1 MATEIMRRMPGAL
14 MHAALP
20 FALLASAATPAAAQ
34 YREDGLHGGTLEVA
48 INKSQVVT
56 ADQPIARAMVGNAEI
71 ADIVPLTDRSV
82 YVLGKAMG
90 TTSLTLYDRAGR
102 VLVVMDIAVGPD
114 AQGYREQ
121 VARLVPGT
129 QIEAT
134 TSGNSLILTGMAYD
148 AGSVDRAVQLARTY
162 AGNNVVNMIGMGATQ
177 QVMLEVKFA
186 EVRREI
192 GEDIGVRGFGSGSNF
207 MSATGPGASLTPD
220 PDTGAPVFELGSVL
234 DSFGVFGT
242 TFRAL
247 GIDFDAYLN
256 ALENK
261 GFAKTLAEP
270 TLIALS
276 GERASFLAGGEFPV
290 PVAQSGGSGAGA
302 SGGGNN
308 AITVEFK
315 PFGVS
320 LGFTPTVLSDR
331 TINLRVE
338 PEVSAIDPAASL
350 QIGGISIPGLKTRRA
365 STTLELRDG
374 ESFAIAGLLQ
384 RDFETTINQ
393 VPLLGGIPILGAL
406 FRSTEFR
413 KGETELLIV
422 VTPRLVQPIRPDQV
436 RLPTDRVKD
445 PDVGVSVLM
454 GEAYDPVPAGE
465 LSGAAAEAA
474 AEEAGDYEF

>member
-1 MATEIMRRMPGAL
+1 MATEMIRRAPRAL
-14 MHAALP
+14 IRAAFPL
-20 FALLASAATPAAAQ
+20 FLLASAASPAAGQ
-34 YREDGLHGGTLEVA
+34 SDEDGLHGGTLEVPV
-48 INKSQVVT
+48 NKSQVVT
-56 ADQPIARAMVGNAEI
+56 ADQPIAKAMVGNADI
-71 ADIVPLTDRSV
+71 ADIVPLTDHSV
-82 YVLGKAMG
+82 YVLGKSMG
-90 TTSLTLYDRAGR
+90 TTSLTLYDRGGR

-114 AQGYREQ
+114 AQGYRDQ

-129 QIEAT
+129 QIDAT
-134 TSGNSLILTGMAYD
+134 TSGSSLILTGMAYD
-148 AGSVDRAVQLARTY
+148 AGAIDRAVQLARTY
-162 AGNNVVNMIGMGATQ
+162 AGQNVVNMIGMGASQ

-192 GEDIGVRGFGSGSNF
+192 GEDIGVRGFGIGNDF
-207 MSATGPGASLTPD
+207 QSATGPGASLTPG
-220 PDTGAPVFELGSVL
+220 PGGAPVFGLGGVA
-234 DSFGVFGT
+234 DAFGVFGT

-270 TLIALS
+270 TLVALS
-276 GERASFLAGGEFPV
+276 GETASFLAGGEFPV
-290 PVAQSGGSGAGA
+290 PVAQSSGSGSGT
-302 SGGGNN
+302 GGGGGN

-320 LGFTPTVLSDR
+320 LAFTPTVLGDR

-350 QIGGISIPGLKTRRA
+350 QVGGISIPGLKTRRA

-406 FRSTEFR
+406 FRSTQFQ

-445 PDVGVSVLM
+445 PDVAASVLL
-454 GEAYDPVPAGE
+454 GEAYDPVPASVLGDR
-465 LSGAAAEAA
+465 AT
-474 AEEAGDYEF
+474 EEAGDYEY

>member
-1 MATEIMRRMPGAL
+1 MVRNIARST
-14 MHAALP
+14 
-20 FALLASAATPAAAQ
+20 ASAALALALLGTAVPASAQ
-34 YREDGLHGGTLEVA
+34 LLENGVHGGSLEVPV
-48 INKSQVVT
+48 NKSQVVS
-56 ADQPIARAMVGNAEI
+56 ADQPIAKAMVGNAAI
-71 ADIVPLTDRSV
+71 ADVVPLTDRSI

-90 TTSLTLYDRAGR
+90 TTSLTLYDRGGR

-121 VARLVPGT
+121 IARLVPGT
-129 QIEAT
+129 QIDAQI
-134 TSGNSLILTGMAYD
+134 SGNSLILTGMAND
-148 AGSVDRAVQLARTY
+148 AGAISRAVQLAQTY
-162 AGNNVVNMIGMGATQ
+162 AGENVVNMIGLGASQ

-192 GEDIGVRGFGSGSNF
+192 GEDIGVRGFANGDNF
-207 MSATGPGASLTPD
+207 DGAFGGGASVVPGAD
-220 PDTGAPVFELGSVL
+220 GRPVFEIGSIL
-234 DSFGVFGT
+234 NSFGVFGT

-247 GIDFDAYLN
+247 GLDFEAYLN

-270 TLIALS
+270 TLVALS
-276 GERASFLAGGEFPV
+276 GETASFLAGGEFPI
-290 PVAQSGGSGAGA
+290 PVVQSGGGGDDGA
-302 SGGGNN
+302 SS
-308 AITVEFK
+308 ITVEFK

-320 LGFTPTVLSDR
+320 LGFTPTVLGDG
-331 TINLRVE
+331 TINLKVE

-350 QIGGISIPGLKTRRA
+350 QLNGISIPGLQTRRA
-365 STTLELRDG
+365 STTLELRNG

-384 RDFETTINQ
+384 RNFQTTINQ

-406 FRSTEFR
+406 FRSTEFQ

-422 VTPRLVQPIRPDQV
+422 VTPRLVAPIRPSQV

-445 PDVGVSVLM
+445 PDVGAAVLL

-465 LSGAAAEAA
+465 LAAQPAEGS
-474 AEEAGDYEF
+474 GDYEY

>member
-1 MATEIMRRMPGAL
+1 MVRDFARSAVSAGLAL
-14 MHAALP
+14 
-20 FALLASAATPAAAQ
+20 ALLGTAVPASAQ
-34 YREDGLHGGTLEVA
+34 LLENGVHGGTLEVPV
-48 INKSQVVT
+48 NKSQVVS
-56 ADQPIARAMVGNAEI
+56 ADQPIAKAMVGNAAI
-71 ADIVPLTDRSV
+71 ADVVPLTDRSI

-90 TTSLTLYDRAGR
+90 TTSLTLYDRGGR

-121 VARLVPGT
+121 ISRLVPGT
-129 QIEAT
+129 QIGAQI
-134 TSGNSLILTGMAYD
+134 SGNSLILTGMAND
-148 AGSVDRAVQLARTY
+148 AGAISRAVQLAQTY
-162 AGNNVVNMIGMGATQ
+162 AGENVVNMIGLGASQ

-192 GEDIGVRGFGSGSNF
+192 GEDVGVRGFAGGNDFGSAFGAGS
-207 MSATGPGASLTPD
+207 SLSPD
-220 PDTGAPVFELGSVL
+220 PETGRPVFEIGSIL
-234 DSFGVFGT
+234 NSFGIFGT

-247 GIDFDAYLN
+247 GLDFEAYLN

-276 GERASFLAGGEFPV
+276 GETASFLAGGEFPI
-290 PVAQSGGSGAGA
+290 PVVQSGGGGGGDDGA
-302 SGGGNN
+302 SS
-308 AITVEFK
+308 ITVEFK

-320 LGFTPTVLSDR
+320 LGFTPTVLGDG
-331 TINLRVE
+331 TINLKVE

-350 QIGGISIPGLKTRRA
+350 QLNGISIPGLQTRRA

-384 RDFETTINQ
+384 RDFQTTINQ

-406 FRSTEFR
+406 FRSTEFQ

-422 VTPRLVQPIRPDQV
+422 VTPRLVAPIRPSQV

-445 PDVGVSVLM
+445 PDVGAAVLL

-465 LSGAAAEAA
+465 LAAEP
-474 AEEAGDYEF
+474 AEGSGDYEY